1 MNASPPATCTEIY
14 LSVLWPVHGPR
25 KKASLLFL
33 EDSPM
38 KIPSLPFGAAILAV
52 VVVLFTLSAHADTFA
67 IYDLGGAN
75 SSGVY
80 GITASGDVVIDNSE
94 CFLVPIPCYYINYR
108 GAVIGTSMTPPA
120 LTYDNG
126 SPCRMPSG
134 FDPGGSAVCNGA
146 YQAFFGLFNPNS
158 DPGGLYAGVPPN
170 FTYLQGGTGGEIK
183 LNPRGDF
190 AWVDAD
196 QESIF
201 AAYDLTPSNIP
212 EPASILLFGSGTLAL
227 IGTLRRRLS

>member
-1 MNASPPATCTEIY
+1 
-14 LSVLWPVHGPR
+14 
-25 KKASLLFL
+25 
-33 EDSPM
+33 M

-126 SPCRMPSG
+126 YPC
-134 FDPGGSAVCNGA
+134 
-146 YQAFFGLFNPNS
+146 
-158 DPGGLYAGVPPN
+158 
-170 FTYLQGGTGGEIK
+170 TGCH
-183 LNPRGDF
+183 
-190 AWVDAD
+190 
-196 QESIF
+196 
-201 AAYDLTPSNIP
+201 
-212 EPASILLFGSGTLAL
+212 PASTQAAPQSAMVPTRRSLDSSIPTVTPAGYTLASRQTSL
-227 IGTLRRRLS
+227 I